1 MGTDA
6 MMDSSNEQKTVTLTF
21 SGIDGGNPLGFLA
34 TLGTLGLVIRK
45 WPETQLFWQALE
57 GCWRPTLT
65 GCSVDADTFLDNLY
79 KALMAASNE
88 AFSLSRKLPFNATE
102 FKQGLIE
109 AQSKC
114 SATHRRTCDF
124 LAAFGTEMYPD
135 DKTGM
140 FQDSKFRMVR
150 SGDSAGQGLPVYAE
164 HIRKSTTIEHL
175 RRTLFHD
182 WDYQDLG
189 FNLRW
194 DPIDDQRY
202 ALRWRDPSKSNL
214 NDGPGTMIGANS
226 LAIEALQYFPT
237 FIAKGNTASTT
248 AFYRSKRREVFMTW
262 PIWTV
267 PLDIQC
273 IKSLLSH
280 PAIIDEEIKREEL
293 NAAGIAEVYR
303 SQRIQQNQYYS
314 NFAPA
319 YPV

>member
-1 MGTDA
+1 
-6 MMDSSNEQKTVTLTF
+6 MMDNSSEQKTISLTF

-34 TLGTLGLVIRK
+34 ALGTLGLATEK
-45 WPETQLFWQALE
+45 WSMAQLLWQATD

-65 GCSVDADTFLDNLY
+65 GCPVDEDTFLDNLY

-88 AFSLSRKLPFNATE
+88 AFSLSKKLPFNATE

-109 AQSKC
+109 AQSDC
-114 SATHRRTCDF
+114 SARHRRTCDF

-135 DKTGM
+135 EKTGI

-164 HIRKSTTIEHL
+164 NIRNSTTIEHL

-182 WDYQDLG
+182 WDYQDPG

-202 ALRWRDPSKSNL
+202 ALRWRDPSKSTL

-237 FIAKGNTASTT
+237 FVAKGNTASTT
-248 AFYRSKRREVFMTW
+248 AFYRSRRREVFMTW

-280 PAIIDEEIKREEL
+280 PAIVEEETNREEL

-319 YPV
+319 HPV